1 MKMQTAQP
9 KVATENNQICIIWGN
24 LRYWIDDINSA
35 TVECVE
41 SACAEV
47 GETDDL
53 EMLIATIDEKVDAS
67 SGAEAVYIDQR
78 KWEEDA
84 E

>member
-9 KVATENNQICIIWGN
+9 KVKTENNQTYIIWG
-24 LRYWIDDINSA
+24 LRRYWIDDLNSA
-35 TVECVE
+35 TVSCVE

-53 EMLIATIDEKVDAS
+53 EMLFETIDEKVDATP
-67 SGAEAVYIDQR
+67 GARAVYMDKR
-78 KWEEDA
+78 RWEDA